1 MPLNTYVL
9 LHSESPFFFDML
21 CGTTEKI
28 DKINVVPQEYKKY
41 LPISVKQSYECVIVN
56 GLVFI
61 EASEEYLQTLSHMK
75 IINIQQEKE
84 LLPFKREQHK
94 TILLADVLYDNIIDE
109 LSNKYRKNNLPYI
122 SAGNDTYHMTK
133 LSRKMN
139 NIQIKNINDL
149 FNFGKIELITLRYSE
164 NKLIRLPFT
173 V

>member
-1 MPLNTYVL
+1 
-9 LHSESPFFFDML
+9 ML